1 MNCLQLLFE
10 KILWYN
16 IPFAGIVKPFFLRKA
31 LFHPSCVFPY
41 ASGINVSAEAALTQ
55 VDQPVCFLLLDI
67 RTCWPTRAE
76 LLGALP
82 CKLVNLSERRFG
94 AHIDATG
101 VWRLIGYPNDLLFV
115 KNGTL
120 WFDMECLLRILRPI
134 ESGS

>member
-16 IPFAGIVKPFFLRKA
+16 IPFARIVKPFFLRKA

-41 ASGINVSAEAALTQ
+41 
-55 VDQPVCFLLLDI
+55 
-67 RTCWPTRAE
+67 
-76 LLGALP
+76 
-82 CKLVNLSERRFG
+82 
-94 AHIDATG
+94 ATG

-120 WFDMECLLRILRPI
+120 WFDMECLLRILRHI